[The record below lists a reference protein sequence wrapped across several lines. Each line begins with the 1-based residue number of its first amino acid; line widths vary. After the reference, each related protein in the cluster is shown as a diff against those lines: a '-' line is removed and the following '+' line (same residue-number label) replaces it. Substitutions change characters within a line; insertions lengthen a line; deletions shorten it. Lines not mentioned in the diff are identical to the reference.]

1 MSDLASLGQ
10 GLNAAVAAAE
20 RHGSL
25 PRALAA
31 ITPLAFVGMY
41 FAGRELLML
50 ALDAELENAARHRGD

>member
-1 MSDLASLGQ
+1 MNDLHRLGQ

-25 PRALAA
+25 PRALVAL
-31 ITPLAFVGMY
+31 TPLAFVGLH

-50 ALDAELENAARHRGD
+50 ALDTELENAARQRGD